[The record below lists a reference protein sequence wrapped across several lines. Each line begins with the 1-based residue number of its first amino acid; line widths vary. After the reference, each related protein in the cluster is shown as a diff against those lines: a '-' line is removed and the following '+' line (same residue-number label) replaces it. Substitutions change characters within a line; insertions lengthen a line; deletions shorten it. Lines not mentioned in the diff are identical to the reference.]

1 MTKAFWMATELLQKS
16 PENEL
21 REVTVIPSEPGTFVI
36 SAMVCSENEKG
47 GAAVQLWDR
56 KVDGGFPPI
65 DLIEFEERVRA
76 CLEKGP
82 AADAD
87 DDAIDGDDESQLTPE
102 DITSDQKSLSH
113 VVIRYCPGVLLRAA
127 YYGQELLTTFC
138 EGELDAIS
146 LQPMESSSGD
156 FSVGL
161 QAYMQTHQ
169 VGFGEAPP
177 LVLWDNSDTGKFPEI
192 KELKR
197 LIRDKV
203 TPHKDL
209 GHSEDNKA
217 TTRSKN
223 DTQGKAIED
232 DVGDCVPC
240 NSAESDTGNHE
251 EADEE
256 DEDDDFL
263 DDDEAEEARRFFGV
277 M

>member
-16 PENEL
+16 PETEL
-21 REVTVIPSEPGTFVI
+21 REVTVIPSEPGNFVI
-36 SAMVCSENEKG
+36 SARVRSETEKG
-47 GAAVQLWDR
+47 GAAVLLWDR

-65 DLIEFEERVRA
+65 DLIEFEQRVRA

-82 AADAD
+82 AAAT
-87 DDAIDGDDESQLTPE
+87 ATTDGDAEPQLTPE
-102 DITSDQKSLSH
+102 DLNFGQKSLSH
-113 VVIRYCPGVLLRAA
+113 VVIRYCPGILLRAA

-146 LQPMESSSGD
+146 LQPMESSSSE

-169 VGFGEAPP
+169 VGFGESPP
-177 LVLWDNSDTGKFPEI
+177 LVLWDNSDTGKFPEV

-197 LIRDKV
+197 LVRDKV
-203 TPHKDL
+203 TPQKDL
-209 GHSEDNKA
+209 GHSEDSK
-217 TTRSKN
+217 TTTTSKN
-223 DTQGKAIED
+223 DTQGEAIED
-232 DVGDCVPC
+232 EVGDCVPC
-240 NSAESDTGNHE
+240 NAAESDTGNE
-251 EADEE
+251 QADEE

-263 DDDEAEEARRFFGV
+263 DNDEAEEARRYFGV